1 MHNEEEY
8 IQSDHPDYKRDR
20 NTNAL
25 LNTNTRALAEYKA
38 RKKAATRIDTVEADL
53 NNMKQDINEIKSLL
67 LKILEKE

>member
-1 MHNEEEY
+1 LHNEDIY
-8 IQSDHPDYKRDR
+8 LQSDHPDFKRDQK
-20 NTNAL
+20 TNAL

-38 RKKAATRIDTVEADL
+38 RKNAVGRIDTVENDL